1 MVEGGRDGGGE
12 GMGLVTVG
20 ADTLMEKKKKGSTGC
35 VESGKRKISDFPG
48 VRIRVRVVCGVGGA
62 GMEKGTE

>member
-1 MVEGGRDGGGE
+1 MGGGE

-20 ADTLMEKKKKGSTGC
+20 ADTLMEKKKKREHRLC
-35 VESGKRKISDFPG
+35 RKWEKKISDFPG